1 MVLDYDFSNLLYLNI
16 NGHFI
21 ASIGLLQDTLKTW
34 RKYLLRLCLIHN
46 TRDLGIV
53 LAPRSACVMIWG
65 MNVANAFCRVLSK
78 SSCRWV
84 DPWGTRKYYS
94 FLFLRQLTI
103 IYIWSITNTKQ
114 VFMIFYLNA
123 LCGESMKSCQVFV
136 NHICTHFDKPS

>member
-1 MVLDYDFSNLLYLNI
+1 MVVDYDFSNLLYLNI

-84 DPWGTRKYYS
+84 EPWGTQTMYYLKFQTNWPKKKLMYILIYVHS
-94 FLFLRQLTI
+94 IFGCILDISLRQ
-103 IYIWSITNTKQ
+103 KRQ
-114 VFMIFYLNA
+114 VWRKGYVKGYTYM
-123 LCGESMKSCQVFV
+123 
-136 NHICTHFDKPS
+136 